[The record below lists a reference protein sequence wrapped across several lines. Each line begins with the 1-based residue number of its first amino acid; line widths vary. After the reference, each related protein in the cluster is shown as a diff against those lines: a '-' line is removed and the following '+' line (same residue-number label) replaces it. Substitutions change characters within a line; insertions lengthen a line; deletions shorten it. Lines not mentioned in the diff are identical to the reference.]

1 VPRLSFHWTL
11 TRRVW
16 ALALLAF
23 VTMGA
28 GTGLALYEFSGLAR
42 DQGRSELRYEV
53 DIVAAMLKRGAL
65 AGGEDR
71 PAAIRA
77 AMEGLRPLR
86 FGDSGYFFVIDFD
99 GVSRLAPTT
108 PEKEGTSF
116 LGVQDG
122 NGGFPFRELV
132 ALAKSQGAGYV
143 AYRWKKPGDDG
154 EHEKTSYV
162 RAIPELGLI
171 VGAGVYLD
179 DVNAQMLGLAEHI
192 ALMVAPLLLI
202 FIAAA
207 YYIGHTISRRLKD
220 MTAAM
225 GEMARGN
232 YDIVLPGLD
241 CEDELAEMARAVD
254 VFKSGLRETEQR
266 QGAQRDEQRRAADR
280 TRSAEMKSLAQKFES
295 AVGGVVEAVTESTHR
310 LENVARSLVQE
321 ARYSGEQAEIGARAA
336 ETASTNVQSVAAA
349 AEELTYSVEEVGGQA
364 SRSQEISSNAAR
376 EAETTRDRVAE
387 LVGAID
393 HIGGIV
399 AMITG
404 IAQQTNMLALNAT
417 IEAARAGDQG
427 RGFAVV
433 AQEVKSLA
441 EQTSRA
447 TADVAEQIARVQ
459 RASQEASVCIG
470 AMTEATLEVNSIASA
485 IASSVGL
492 QGEATREIAQNVQ
505 ETSART
511 AELNKVIDE
520 VRSASRQSGDSA
532 EQVLKSVSD
541 LARHTEKLSVE
552 CDQFLVQVRAG

>member
-1 VPRLSFHWTL
+1 LHLTL

-23 VTMGA
+23 ATMGV
-28 GTGLALYEFSGLAR
+28 GTGLALYQFSTLVQDRAR
-42 DQGRSELRYEV
+42 VELRYEV
-53 DIVAAMLKRGAL
+53 DIAAAMLQRSAV

-71 PAAIRA
+71 TAAVRA
-77 AMEGLRPLR
+77 AMEGLRPIR
-86 FGDSGYFFVIDFD
+86 FGDAGYFFVIDFD
-99 GVSRLAPTT
+99 GALRLAPTT
-108 PEKEGTSF
+108 PEKEGANL

-122 NGGFPFRELV
+122 NGRFPFRELL
-132 ALAKSQGAGYV
+132 ALARSQGGGYA
-143 AYRWKKPGDDG
+143 AYRWKKPGDDS
-154 EHEKTSYV
+154 EHEKTSYA
-162 RAIPELGLI
+162 RAVPELGLI

-179 DVNAQMLGLAEHI
+179 DVNALMLGLAGRI
-192 ALMVAPLLLI
+192 TAMVAPLLLI

-207 YYIGHTISRRLKD
+207 YYISHTISRRLKD

-225 GEMARGN
+225 REMAQGN

-241 CEDELAEMARAVD
+241 YADELAEMARAVD
-254 VFKSGLRETEQR
+254 AFKNGLRETEHR
-266 QGAQRDEQRRAADR
+266 QGAQRDEQRRAVDQA
-280 TRSAEMKSLAQKFES
+280 RSAEMNALAQKFES
-295 AVGGVVEAVTESTHR
+295 AVGGVVEAVTDSTHR

-349 AEELTYSVEEVGGQA
+349 AEELTYSVEEIGGQA
-364 SRSQEISSNAAR
+364 SRSQDISSSAAR

-485 IASSVGL
+485 IASSVGS
-492 QGEATREIAQNVQ
+492 QGAATREIAQNVQ

-541 LARHTEKLSVE
+541 LARHTEKLSAE
-552 CDQFLVQVRAG
+552 CNQFLAQVRAA